1 MKIGLLGF
9 GTVGSGVYEILKSSS
24 TCFFNDIEVKKILV
38 KDEKDKVMDII
49 TTNAE
54 EILNDKDIN
63 LVVEVMGGIHPAYE
77 YIIKSLK
84 NKKNVVTANKAVVA
98 AYLKEFTKTA
108 YENGVSFEY
117 EASVCGGIPWIKS
130 LEKAK
135 RIDEISEVYGIFNG
149 TSNFILDNMTKK
161 GYEFQEILKKAQEK
175 GYAESDPSADIDGI
189 DIMRKL
195 LITSSLAFECEI
207 PEKEIDVF
215 GIRNIQKKDIE
226 YFNNIGYTVKL
237 IAKGKKVENRYCAV
251 VEPVLF
257 KNDRIEAAVP
267 QNFNIGT
274 ISGKTIGEL
283 KFYGQGAGKLPTGN
297 AIVQDI
303 IDIMEAKGNLIERKF
318 EKSLIKDSS
327 LISGKYYIRIN
338 DEQFAEDNSD
348 IIEKKIEYSGN
359 IIYITREIN
368 CSVMKKIA
376 EKYLEKEIF
385 YARFEN

>member
-9 GTVGSGVYEILKSSS
+9 GTVGSGVYEIVKSSP

-49 TTNAE
+49 TTDAE
-54 EILNDKDIN
+54 EILNDKDID

-98 AYLKEFTKTA
+98 AYLKEFIKMA

-149 TSNFILDNMTKK
+149 TSNFILDNMTKE

-215 GIRNIQKKDIE
+215 GIRNIQKTDIE
-226 YFNNIGYTVKL
+226 YFKNINCTVKL
-237 IAKGKKVENRYCAV
+237 IAAGRKNDDKYCVA

-274 ISGKTIGEL
+274 IYGKTIGEL

-303 IDIMEAKGNLIERKF
+303 IDIAEAKGKLKERKF
-318 EKSLIKDSS
+318 EKELTKDTS
-327 LISGKYYIRIN
+327 LISGKYYVRIN
-338 DEQFAEDNSD
+338 NKEFEKENSN
-348 IIEKKIEYSGN
+348 IIEKKLENSGN
-359 IIYITREIN
+359 LIYIT
-368 CSVMKKIA
+368 KKIDCYIMRKVA
-376 EKYLEKEIF
+376 DKYIEEGIF
-385 YARFEN
+385 YARFED

>member
-1 MKIGLLGF
+1 
-9 GTVGSGVYEILKSSS
+9 
-24 TCFFNDIEVKKILV
+24 
-38 KDEKDKVMDII
+38 
-49 TTNAE
+49 
-54 EILNDKDIN
+54 
-63 LVVEVMGGIHPAYE
+63 
-77 YIIKSLK
+77 
-84 NKKNVVTANKAVVA
+84 
-98 AYLKEFTKTA
+98 
-108 YENGVSFEY
+108 
-117 EASVCGGIPWIKS
+117 
-130 LEKAK
+130 
-135 RIDEISEVYGIFNG
+135 
-149 TSNFILDNMTKK
+149 
-161 GYEFQEILKKAQEK
+161 
-175 GYAESDPSADIDGI
+175 
-189 DIMRKL
+189 MRKL

-215 GIRNIQKKDIE
+215 GIRNIKKEDIE

-237 IAKGKKVENRYCAV
+237 IAKGKKAENRYCAV

-257 KNDRIEAAVP
+257 KNERIEAAVP

-274 ISGKTIGEL
+274 ICGKTIGEL

-327 LISGKYYIRIN
+327 LIIGKYYVRIN

-348 IIEKKIEYSGN
+348 IIEKKLEYSGN
-359 IIYITREIN
+359 IIYITKEID
-368 CSVMKKIA
+368 CSVMKKAA